1 MPTWGIVVLIVMG
14 VLLAGLVAL
23 YFVGRKLQ
31 KKQDAAQ
38 EQMQA
43 NAQTTSL
50 FVIKKDRVRIKDAGF
65 PQIVIDQTPKY
76 LRRSKVP
83 TVKAKIGPRIMTF
96 IAEDKVFDQIP
107 LKTEIKATVSGL
119 YIVEVRSIRTALTSK
134 KKAKKETKID
144 VLLKKGR
151 GEM

>member
-96 IAEDKVFDQIP
+96 MCD
-107 LKTEIKATVSGL
+107 
-119 YIVEVRSIRTALTSK
+119 
-134 KKAKKETKID
+134 
-144 VLLKKGR
+144 
-151 GEM
+151 

>member
-43 NAQTTSL
+43 NGQ
-50 FVIKKDRVRIKDAGF
+50 
-65 PQIVIDQTPKY
+65 
-76 LRRSKVP
+76 
-83 TVKAKIGPRIMTF
+83 
-96 IAEDKVFDQIP
+96 
-107 LKTEIKATVSGL
+107 
-119 YIVEVRSIRTALTSK
+119 
-134 KKAKKETKID
+134 
-144 VLLKKGR
+144 
-151 GEM
+151 

>member
-1 MPTWGIVVLIVMG
+1 MPWWGTLIII
-14 VLLAGLVAL
+14 LAITAAVILIF
-23 YFVGRKLQ
+23 YFLGKRNQ
-31 KKQDAAQ
+31 KKMDQQQ
-38 EQMQA
+38 EQIDA
-43 NAQTTSL
+43 TKQTVSML
-50 FVIKKDRVRIKDAGF
+50 
-65 PQIVIDQTPKY
+65 VIDKKKLRITKAGMPQMVVDQVPWY
-76 LRRSKVP
+76 LRWRKFPV
-83 TVKAKIGPRIMTF
+83 VKAKVGPRIMTF